1 MYSGIGA
8 IDGID
13 CEYMQNYLYHLYH
26 LYPLYKCEIADGM
39 TPL

>member
-26 LYPLYKCEIADGM
+26 LYLYINAKLLMG
-39 TPL
+39 